1 MRKIALE
8 DAPAEWFKVFALI
21 GMPVDG
27 GEFTVSGETGAPLP
41 NVSLES
47 NMFSRKS
54 LDVAPQATCYICYK
68 GACLVCTNV
77 QM

>member
-27 GEFTVSGETGAPLP
+27 GEFEVSGELGESLP

-47 NMFSRKS
+47 DMFSKKS
-54 LDVAPQATCYICYK
+54 FDVLPRATCYICYK